1 MTSPVD
7 KLPLWRLLM
16 AVFVL
21 GGMVAVLLALAP
33 VYLRNFELQ
42 QYVQQLAQKDEAGSL
57 SDPPV
62 IAGITARAHELSLPV
77 EPSDVHIARSA
88 GKLRIDLKYA
98 VQKDFGLYQVDLHF
112 HPSAVSR

>member
-1 MTSPVD
+1 
-7 KLPLWRLLM
+7 
-16 AVFVL
+16 
-21 GGMVAVLLALAP
+21 MVAVLLALAP
-33 VYLRNFELQ
+33 VYLRNFQLQ
-42 QYVQQLAQKDEAGSL
+42 QYVRQLAQKDEAAGL